1 MWKCFTGMVL
11 LAGLFAMAGLSGSTV
26 FGDPPDKDKTAALEE
41 SLKKANV
48 DGKYRMLLH
57 QIKVP
62 DDVKTYQQFKDLGFR
77 DQREY
82 GGHTGLTA
90 GHWVYVA
97 PYWYIWRDLSS
108 VQRPRRDWGPEQ
120 ATGEPDTNMAG
131 DIVTAW
137 GS

>member
-26 FGDPPDKDKTAALEE
+26 FGDPPDKDKTAAQEE

-82 GGHTGLTA
+82 GGHTRPTPRHQ
-90 GHWVYVA
+90 GHVS
-97 PYWYIWRDLSS
+97 PH
-108 VQRPRRDWGPEQ
+108 
-120 ATGEPDTNMAG
+120 
-131 DIVTAW
+131 
-137 GS
+137 